1 MRIDWLCAWPQHVAS
16 LAGAH
21 VQAFGALQPGWT
33 VDEATG
39 ELAAHD
45 RPGVIPATL
54 VALDADGGWLGSV
67 SLLREDHPQITQY
80 SPWLASLYVRPQARG
95 HGLGRA
101 LVRRAVDELGKT
113 VVVVLHDINFAA
125 HYADRICAV
134 KNGRVVEFGT
144 PQEIVVDD
152 TLTRVFDTPVTCV
165 DGPNG
170 PLAVYYR

>member
-1 MRIDWLCAWPQHVAS
+1 MASGPRSADPAVRIDWLCAWPQHVAS

-45 RPGVIPATL
+45 RPGMIPATL
-54 VALDADGGWLGSV
+54 VALDAGGGWLGSV
-67 SLLREDHPQITQY
+67 SLLREDHPQITRY

-101 LVRRAVDELGKT
+101 LVRRAVAEAAALGT
-113 VVVVLHDINFAA
+113 LRLYLYCTAA
-125 HYADRICAV
+125 LAGWYLAQGWRHHQSLQV
-134 KNGRVVEFGT
+134 
-144 PQEIVVDD
+144 
-152 TLTRVFDTPVTCV
+152 
-165 DGPNG
+165 G
-170 PLAVYYR
+170 PLALQVLAIDCTEYA